1 MSAPLAAPLAAP
13 LSAPL
18 GDGARQLA
26 GATEN
31 LSFFGT
37 DPWWLIVV
45 KAVFCFAFAM
55 LTVLFSIVWER
66 KVVAWM
72 QLRIGPNR
80 HGPWGM
86 LQSLAD
92 GVKLMLKEDI
102 TVKRADKVVFVL
114 APIVAAIPAF
124 MAFAVI
130 PFGPA
135 DDEVSIF
142 GHRTPMQLTDMPIG
156 ILYILATASVG
167 IYGIVLA
174 GWSSGST
181 YPLLGGLRASAQMIS
196 YEIAMGLAFAAVFL
210 YSGSMSTSTIVASQH
225 DRWYVILLPVS
236 FLVYIATMVGE
247 TNRAPFDMPESEGD
261 LVGGFNTEYSSIKFA
276 LFMLAE
282 YVNMVTVSAVATTLF
297 LGGWRAPWPI
307 TTFWDG
313 ANHGWWP
320 MLWFVIKVQLLLFFF
335 IWLRGTLPRVRY
347 DQLMK
352 LGWKVLIPVSMVWL
366 MLVAAVRAMRNE
378 DYDFTKIVL
387 YIGGAVLALL
397 LISLLVDLFR
407 DRGEKQAQAA
417 GGPLA
422 PPDRFDPMAGGFPV
436 PPLPGQQ
443 AQQVPR
449 RPSRAQRQ
457 LVGANGPNGP
467 GGPAG
472 AADGS
477 TEDAQK
483 TEDGDA

>member
-1 MSAPLAAPLAAP
+1 MSPSPVSQLAAED
-13 LSAPL
+13 LSM
-18 GDGARQLA
+18 
-26 GATEN
+26 
-31 LSFFGT
+31 FGT
-37 DPWWLIVV
+37 DPWWLVVV
-45 KAVFCFAFAM
+45 KAVFCFAFLM

-92 GVKLMLKEDI
+92 GVKLMLKEDLI
-102 TVKRADKVVFVL
+102 VKRADKVVYVL
-114 APIVAAIPAF
+114 APIIAAIPAF
-124 MAFAVI
+124 MAIAVI

-135 DDEVSIF
+135 DNEVSIF
-142 GHRTPMQLTDMPIG
+142 GHRTPMQLTDLPIG
-156 ILYILATASVG
+156 ILYILATASIG

-181 YPLLGGLRASAQMIS
+181 YPLLGGLRSCAQMIS
-196 YEIAMGLAFAAVFL
+196 YEIAMGVAFASVFL
-210 YSGSMSTSTIVASQH
+210 YSGSMSTSQIVASQQ
-225 DRWYVILLPVS
+225 DRWYILLLPVS
-236 FLVYIATMVGE
+236 FIIYIGTMVGE

-297 LGGWRAPWPI
+297 LGGWRAPYPI
-307 TTFWDG
+307 STFWEG

-320 MLWFVIKVQLLLFFF
+320 MLWFIVKVQLLLFGF

-366 MLVAAVRAMRNE
+366 MLVATVRALRNE
-378 DYDFTKIVL
+378 NYDFQQIVL
-387 YIGGAVLALL
+387 YVGGAVVLV
-397 LISLLVDLFR
+397 LLVSLVVDVFR
-407 DRGEKQAQAA
+407 DREEKDRKAA
-417 GGPLA
+417 EKLA
-422 PPDRFDPMAGGFPV
+422 PPQEFDPMAGGYPV
-436 PPLPGQQ
+436 PPLPGQTLPP
-443 AQQVPR
+443 VPR
-449 RPSRAQRQ
+449 RRSRHERE
-457 LVGANGPNGP
+457 LIVS
-467 GGPAG
+467 GGVNTDSDG
-472 AADGS
+472 KEAD
-477 TEDAQK
+477 DA
-483 TEDGDA
+483 

>member
-1 MSAPLAAPLAAP
+1 MSAISTVQTAGLNHLAAED
-13 LSAPL
+13 LSA
-18 GDGARQLA
+18 
-26 GATEN
+26 
-31 LSFFGT
+31 FGR
-37 DPWWLIVV
+37 DPWWLILL
-45 KAVFCFAFAM
+45 KAVFCFAFLM

-92 GVKLMLKEDI
+92 GIKLMLKEDLV
-102 TVKRADKVVFVL
+102 VKRADKVVYVL
-114 APIVAAIPAF
+114 APIVAAVPAF
-124 MAFAVI
+124 MAIAVI
-130 PFGPA
+130 PFGPS
-135 DDEVSIF
+135 DNEVSIF
-142 GHRTPMQLTDMPIG
+142 GHRTPMQLTDLPIG
-156 ILYILATASVG
+156 ILYILATASIG

-181 YPLLGGLRASAQMIS
+181 YPLLGGLRSCAQMIS
-196 YEIAMGLAFAAVFL
+196 YEIAMGVAFASVFL
-210 YSGSMSTSTIVASQH
+210 YSGSMSTSTIVEAQQN
-225 DRWYVILLPVS
+225 RWYIVLLPVS
-236 FLVYIATMVGE
+236 FLIYIATMVGE

-307 TTFWDG
+307 STFWEG

-352 LGWKVLIPVSMVWL
+352 LGWKVLIPVSVVWL
-366 MLVAAVRAMRNE
+366 MLVATVRALRNE
-378 DYDFTKIVL
+378 NYGFQSILL
-387 YIGGAVLALL
+387 YVAGAVLSVL
-397 LISLLVDLFR
+397 LISLVIDVFR
-407 DRGEKQAQAA
+407 DREEKQRQAA
-417 GGPLA
+417 EKLA
-422 PPDRFDPMAGGFPV
+422 PPVEFDPMAGGFPV
-436 PPLPGQQ
+436 PPLPGQTLPP
-443 AQQVPR
+443 VPR
-449 RPSRAQRQ
+449 RRSRRDRD
-457 LVGANGPNGP
+457 LIVSGGPNTDSDGKE
-467 GGPAG
+467 
-472 AADGS
+472 AD
-477 TEDAQK
+477 DA
-483 TEDGDA
+483 

>member
-1 MSAPLAAPLAAP
+1 MSPSPVSQLAAED
-13 LSAPL
+13 LSM
-18 GDGARQLA
+18 
-26 GATEN
+26 
-31 LSFFGT
+31 FGT
-37 DPWWLIVV
+37 DPWWLVVV
-45 KAVFCFAFAM
+45 KAVFCFAFLM

-92 GVKLMLKEDI
+92 GVKLMLKEDLI
-102 TVKRADKVVFVL
+102 VKRADKVVYVL
-114 APIVAAIPAF
+114 APIIAAIPAF
-124 MAFAVI
+124 MAIAVI

-135 DDEVSIF
+135 DNEVSIF
-142 GHRTPMQLTDMPIG
+142 GHRTPMQLTDLPIG
-156 ILYILATASVG
+156 ILYILATASIG

-181 YPLLGGLRASAQMIS
+181 YPLLGGLRSCAQMIS
-196 YEIAMGLAFAAVFL
+196 YEIAMGVAFASVFL
-210 YSGSMSTSTIVASQH
+210 YSGSMSTSQIVASQQ
-225 DRWYVILLPVS
+225 DRWYILLLPVS
-236 FLVYIATMVGE
+236 FIIYIGTMVGE

-297 LGGWRAPWPI
+297 LGGWRAPYPI
-307 TTFWDG
+307 STFWEG

-320 MLWFVIKVQLLLFFF
+320 MLWFIVKVQLLLFGF

-366 MLVAAVRAMRNE
+366 MLVATVRALRNE
-378 DYDFTKIVL
+378 NYDFQQIVL
-387 YIGGAVLALL
+387 YVGGAVVLV
-397 LISLLVDLFR
+397 LLVSLVVDVFR
-407 DRGEKQAQAA
+407 DREEKDRKAA
-417 GGPLA
+417 EKLA
-422 PPDRFDPMAGGFPV
+422 PPQEFDPMAGGYPV
-436 PPLPGQQ
+436 PPLPGQTLPP
-443 AQQVPR
+443 VPR
-449 RPSRAQRQ
+449 RRSRHERE
-457 LVGANGPNGP
+457 LIVS
-467 GGPAG
+467 GGVNTDRDG
-472 AADGS
+472 KEAD
-477 TEDAQK
+477 DA
-483 TEDGDA
+483 